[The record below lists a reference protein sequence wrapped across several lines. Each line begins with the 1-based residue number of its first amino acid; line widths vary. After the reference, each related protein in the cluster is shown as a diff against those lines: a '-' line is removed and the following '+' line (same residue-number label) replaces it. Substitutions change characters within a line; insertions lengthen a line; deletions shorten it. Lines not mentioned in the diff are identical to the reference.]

1 MPRRQTTPYPPGQL
15 GLRGAARP
23 RAARV
28 VIGHPARYAP
38 PMESTQAGEL
48 VSVTGGGPVIDGIVF
63 DTPSNSKVVVAVMD
77 PARGPVFRTV
87 HPRLLDERE
96 QEGPH
101 DRALRL
107 LMRRTPSPVHGAVR
121 GGGRGGRERPG
132 HARAASHRTTGK

>member
-1 MPRRQTTPYPPGQL
+1 M
-15 GLRGAARP
+15 
-23 RAARV
+23 ARV

-38 PMESTQAGEL
+38 PMESTHAGEL
-48 VSVTGGGPVIDGIVF
+48 VSVTGGGPVSDGIVF